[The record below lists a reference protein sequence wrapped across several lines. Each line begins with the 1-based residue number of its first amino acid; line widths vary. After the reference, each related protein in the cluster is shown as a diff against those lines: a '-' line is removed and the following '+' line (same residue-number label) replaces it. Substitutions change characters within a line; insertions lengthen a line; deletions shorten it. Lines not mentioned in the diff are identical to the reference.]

1 VPDSDPTER
10 RVIEWLT
17 TEAKGRQWQIEAAH
31 KRAPASVEAR
41 GFSAR
46 EQNKAVDTRS
56 VYLLN
61 YYAVRYGYDL
71 VLAS

>member
-1 VPDSDPTER
+1 MTDSDANQR
-10 RVIEWLT
+10 RVVEWLT
-17 TEAKGRQWQIEAAH
+17 AAAKGRQWQIEAVH
-31 KRAPASVEAR
+31 KRAGSGDPLAN
-41 GFSAR
+41 GP
-46 EQNKAVDTRS
+46 